1 MPCKS
6 FSMVRTAMAAVSF
19 VLCPATVALADTPD
33 FVQSVYRDWMVP
45 AAAHFARD
53 SARLTP
59 ALQALCDAP
68 ADRADASLRQARQ
81 RWRAALSSWERLS
94 TVAIGPLIE
103 RRSQRQIDFTPTR
116 PHLIEK
122 AVRSMATGAADMELI
137 GTPAKGL
144 PALEWLL
151 WVRPVQPASP
161 ECLYAVQVALEIE
174 REAEALAEAYK
185 QAAQHAPD
193 SDALSELVNQ
203 WVGGL
208 ERLRWVNMEKPIS
221 VAITSHPIAP
231 DFPHASSGAT
241 ANSWAS
247 QWATLRALAAGNGP
261 LSMETALRER
271 GLGKVADLLAS
282 AVRQVDANTQ
292 ELDIADNDDI
302 LAAAEELAALER
314 LVERLVAPSLGV
326 NMGFS
331 DADGD

>member
-81 RWRAALSSWERLS
+81 RWQAALSSWERLS

-174 REAEALAEAYK
+174 RETQL
-185 QAAQHAPD
+185 
-193 SDALSELVNQ
+193 ELV
-203 WVGGL
+203 
-208 ERLRWVNMEKPIS
+208 KK
-221 VAITSHPIAP
+221 
-231 DFPHASSGAT
+231 
-241 ANSWAS
+241 
-247 QWATLRALAAGNGP
+247 
-261 LSMETALRER
+261 
-271 GLGKVADLLAS
+271 LGEQNYLQS
-282 AVRQVDANTQ
+282 A
-292 ELDIADNDDI
+292 
-302 LAAAEELAALER
+302 
-314 LVERLVAPSLGV
+314 
-326 NMGFS
+326 MGS
-331 DADGD
+331 IES